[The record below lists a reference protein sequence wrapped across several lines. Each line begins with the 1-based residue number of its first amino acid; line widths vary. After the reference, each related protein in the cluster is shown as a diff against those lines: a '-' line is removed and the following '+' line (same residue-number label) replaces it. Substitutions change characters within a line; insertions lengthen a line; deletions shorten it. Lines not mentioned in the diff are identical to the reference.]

1 MGVEKDTS
9 MGVVDKDMV
18 VGLKNQIWKVV
29 MVTTVVMEGMGDM
42 VKSKEMMKNNN
53 RQLELEL
60 PLLIL
65 VEIYL
70 NLLELLS
77 FLW

>member
-1 MGVEKDTS
+1 
-9 MGVVDKDMV
+9 
-18 VGLKNQIWKVV
+18 

-77 FLW
+77 FL

>member
-1 MGVEKDTS
+1 M
-9 MGVVDKDMV
+9 
-18 VGLKNQIWKVV
+18 
-29 MVTTVVMEGMGDM
+29 TTVVMEGMGDM

-77 FLW
+77 FL